1 MFRNVSSQQVCG
13 FHYIADGT
21 SSAVFELIAFC
32 VADNAEPGLVDGTE
46 LLVAKLR
53 PNADLAWVGNQFLVI
68 QHGYFKSLIR
78 GWSWMLPSGE
88 EGGLEIQLIELSHNN
103 LARRSASKFIR

>member
-1 MFRNVSSQQVCG
+1 
-13 FHYIADGT
+13 
-21 SSAVFELIAFC
+21 VFELIAFC

-68 QHGYFKSLIR
+68 QHGNFKSLIR
-78 GWSWMLPSGE
+78 GWKLDVAQRRGE
-88 EGGLEIQLIELSHNN
+88 GLEIQLVELSHNN

>member
-32 VADNAEPGLVDGTE
+32 VADNAESGLVDGTE

-68 QHGYFKSLIR
+68 QHRNFKSLIR
-78 GWSWMLPSGE
+78 GWRLDIAQRRG
-88 EGGLEIQLIELSHNN
+88 GGLEIQLVELSHNN
-103 LARRSASKFIR
+103 LTRRSAGKFIR